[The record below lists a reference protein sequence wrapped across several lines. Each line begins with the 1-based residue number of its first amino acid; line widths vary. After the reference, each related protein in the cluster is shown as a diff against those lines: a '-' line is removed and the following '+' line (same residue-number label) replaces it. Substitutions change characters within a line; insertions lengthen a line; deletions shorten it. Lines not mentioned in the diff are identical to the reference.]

1 MDHSIANDGD
11 PVTYVEFYAGIGGW
25 TMALQQALQSV
36 APKRRLERLAALDH
50 SDLCLSVLQHNYP
63 SKTMSTVSIE
73 GLSLE
78 HLHHWK
84 ATIFVLSP
92 PCQPH
97 TRQHE
102 NQKQEFN
109 DPRSKSF
116 LHLCNLLEQMEE
128 SNLPRLLLM
137 ENVVG
142 FESSAS
148 CQRWREVVK
157 SRKYHVA
164 HFHLTP
170 TQVGIPNDRP
180 RYYCVAVRFPNK
192 LSTHVQLE
200 TNLQAPPII
209 QTALW
214 EGQNVVLPP
223 ISEFLEDNVDKES
236 LRIPNRLL
244 ESRAAWCF
252 DIVTPQ
258 DRRSAC
264 FTQSYGKFIRGTG
277 SVLWTGDENTR
288 MFQLVPPEEREF
300 HDNWTEGLNL
310 KENLRY
316 FSGQEV
322 ARLMGFPLESFSFPA
337 DCSLKQQWK
346 LLGNSLNVQVAAGVT
361 QLGLRLMMDSI
372 YGND

>member
-1 MDHSIANDGD
+1 MDHSIANDDD
-11 PVTYVEFYAGIGGW
+11 PITYVEFYAGIGGW
-25 TMALQQALQSV
+25 TMALKQAIQNV

-50 SDLCLSVLQHNYP
+50 SDLCLSVLQHNCP
-63 SKTMSTVSIE
+63 SKTITTVSVE
-73 GLSLE
+73 RLSLE
-78 HLHHWK
+78 QLHHWK
-84 ATIFVLSP
+84 ATVFVLSP

-102 NQKQEFN
+102 NQEHELR

-116 LHLCNLLEQMEE
+116 LHLCNLLEQIDE

-148 CQRWREVVK
+148 CQRWRAVVA
-157 SRKYHVA
+157 SRKYHVG

-180 RYYCVAVRFPNK
+180 RYYSIAVRFPSK
-192 LSTHVQLE
+192 ISAHVHLE
-200 TNLQAPPII
+200 TNVQYPPII
-209 QTALW
+209 QTSLL

-223 ISEFLEDNVDKES
+223 ISEFLEDHVDRES
-236 LRIPNRLL
+236 LRIPDKLL
-244 ESRAAWCF
+244 GSRAAWCF
-252 DIVTPQ
+252 DIVTPK

-277 SVLWTGDENTR
+277 SVLWTGDENTQ

-300 HDNWTEGLNL
+300 HDNWNEGLHL
-310 KENLRY
+310 KDNLRY

-322 ARLMGFPLESFSFPA
+322 ARLMGIPLESFSFPA
-337 DCSLKQQWK
+337 GCSLKQQWR
-346 LLGNSLNVQVAAGVT
+346 LLGNSLNVRVAASVT
-361 QLGLRLMMDSI
+361 ELGLQLMI
-372 YGND
+372 E

>member
-1 MDHSIANDGD
+1 
-11 PVTYVEFYAGIGGW
+11 
-25 TMALQQALQSV
+25 
-36 APKRRLERLAALDH
+36 
-50 SDLCLSVLQHNYP
+50 
-63 SKTMSTVSIE
+63 
-73 GLSLE
+73 
-78 HLHHWK
+78 
-84 ATIFVLSP
+84 
-92 PCQPH
+92 
-97 TRQHE
+97 
-102 NQKQEFN
+102 
-109 DPRSKSF
+109 
-116 LHLCNLLEQMEE
+116 
-128 SNLPRLLLM
+128 M

-157 SRKYHVA
+157 SRKYHVG

-180 RYYCVAVRFPNK
+180 RYYCVAVRFPNEV
-192 LSTHVQLE
+192 STHVQLE
-200 TNLQAPPII
+200 PNLQVPPFI
-209 QTALW
+209 QTALT
-214 EGQNVVLPP
+214 EGENVELPP

-236 LRIPNRLL
+236 LRIPNKLL

-300 HDNWTEGLNL
+300 HDNWNEGLNL

-361 QLGLRLMMDSI
+361 QMGLRLMIDSI